1 MPLNAGAFLAI
12 WHDID
17 PAGFDEWNRWH
28 TIEHMP
34 ERVGI
39 PGFLAGRR
47 YMNTDA
53 STLVCFTMYEGRDLG
68 VFNSLAYLER
78 LNAPTEW
85 TRNVAPAFQ
94 NFLRGA
100 CKCIASKG
108 NGIGGDVLTL
118 RYNRDP
124 QSATSTIDA
133 DTLVERACELPGIVA
148 AHVGQC
154 EHAITEVNT
163 NEREMRSATGESR
176 YDAVAIFE
184 AFGRNELTTARAN
197 LTAIA
202 ASAFDGH
209 VLDGSEVYSLAYL
222 LREDDL

>member
-1 MPLNAGAFLAI
+1 MPLKAGAFLAI

-17 PAGFDEWNRWH
+17 PAGFDEWNQWH

-53 STLVCFTMYEGRDLG
+53 HVCFTMYEGADLG
-68 VFNSLAYLER
+68 VFNSPAYLER

-85 TRNVAPAFQ
+85 TRKVAPAFQ

-100 CKCIASKG
+100 CKCMASQG
-108 NGIGGDVLTL
+108 NGIGGEVLTL

-124 QSATSTIDA
+124 QSATSAIDA
-133 DTLVERACELPGIVA
+133 AALVARSCEIPGIVA

-163 NEREMRSATGESR
+163 NEREMRSATGENR
-176 YDAVAIFE
+176 YGAVAIFE
-184 AFGRNELTTARAN
+184 ACGRDELIKARAD
-197 LTAIA
+197 LTAMGA
-202 ASAFDGH
+202 DAFDGY
-209 VLDGSEVYSLAYL
+209 VLDGGELYTLAYL
-222 LREDDL
+222 LRENDL